1 MLVKYFLGGVLA
13 LALTTTVNAD
23 NGLITLKSGF
33 SVNETADRFESVAQE
48 KGMII
53 FARIDHAKRAEK
65 VGVQLRPTQLVI
77 FGNPKVGSP
86 LMACSQS
93 VAIDLPQKVVVSED
107 ENQQVWL
114 TYNDPQYLQTRH
126 NIEGCDAVIE
136 KITKALASFSQSAT
150 QP

>member
-1 MLVKYFLGGVLA
+1 MVRFLIGGVLA
-13 LALTTTVNAD
+13 FVLCTTANAD
-23 NGLITLKSGF
+23 NGLITLKSSL
-33 SVNETADRFESVAQE
+33 SVNETADKFEKVAQE
-48 KGMII
+48 KGMVI
-53 FARIDHAKRAEK
+53 FARIDHAQRAEK
-65 VGVQLRPTQLVI
+65 VGVTLRPTQLVI

-114 TYNDPQYLQTRH
+114 TYNDPYYLVKRH
-126 NIEGCDAVIE
+126 DIKDCDAVVE
-136 KITKALASFSQSAT
+136 KVSRALTNLAQTAT